1 VFVVNSISE
10 TVDQIIANPE
20 GGTAH
25 LVGRDL
31 PTTGYF
37 VGGAGA
43 GLVFPP
49 TASVDRYMLTQM
61 MLRASSEFVGW
72 WTDPE
77 TGRLHVDQV
86 THEVTYIGAE
96 VACRDRREIAFYD
109 IERGRSWTPVLV

>member
-1 VFVVNSISE
+1 MNSISE
-10 TVDQIIANPE
+10 TVDRIVANPE

-25 LVGRDL
+25 LVGNPL

-49 TASVDRYMLTQM
+49 TADVDRYMLTQM

-109 IERGRSWTPVLV
+109 IERGRSWTPVLI